1 MAEEVEVFLE
11 IGVGVG
17 VVRAEAVAGE
27 VGLGGGVEGGGEG
40 IGPGVNAL
48 SLGIPPNV
56 VMKWTGHSD
65 YSSMKPYIDIVDDI
79 KATSMTKFNGL
90 LEKND

>member
-1 MAEEVEVFLE
+1 
-11 IGVGVG
+11 
-17 VVRAEAVAGE
+17 
-27 VGLGGGVEGGGEG
+27 
-40 IGPGVNAL
+40 
-48 SLGIPPNV
+48 
-56 VMKWTGHSD
+56 MKWTGNSD